1 MTKTRSFGSTR
12 RAISRALAALALSA
26 AMMFGYLIATVQAH
40 DPRLDEAFQALQ
52 KAYALVEASQTGG
65 GVSDQVQ
72 HRFDRHRER
81 TLELIT
87 RAMDEVVLAGEVADG
102 Q

>member
-1 MTKTRSFGSTR
+1 MNNFLSSASSRH
-12 RAISRALAALALSA
+12 ASRAVAALALSA
-26 AMMFGYLIATVQAH
+26 AIGFGYLVGIAQAH

-65 GVSDQVQ
+65 ATPQVQ
-72 HRFDRHRER
+72 HQFDARRQR
-81 TLELIT
+81 ALELIT
-87 RAMDEVVLAGEVADG
+87 RAMEAVVKTAEVTDG